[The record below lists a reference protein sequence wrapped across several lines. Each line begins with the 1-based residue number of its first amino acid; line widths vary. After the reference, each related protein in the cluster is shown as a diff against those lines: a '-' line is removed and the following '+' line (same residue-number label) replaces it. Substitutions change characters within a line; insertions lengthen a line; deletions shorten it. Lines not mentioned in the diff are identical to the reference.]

1 MTDREF
7 YLEIRKGLLIIMRAM
22 MRKYGLTWLD
32 FLPREQVDV
41 VIVPFVAGG

>member
-22 MRKYGLTWLD
+22 MRKYGLSWVD
-32 FLPREQVDV
+32 FQPRETASALYVDV
-41 VIVPFVAGG
+41 NPK